1 MCLVCLRRQETMR
14 NAHSKPSMNAL
25 IVQRL
30 HLNHVRFWFKAKT
43 GAVDSLQPQA
53 SVSFLP
59 KSLDVKCLAKF
70 TKSVWSPGN
79 SFELSIQTRFLIIKL
94 LSDCPVFILS
104 SIHGIFFSCVG
115 QLSTWGTN
123 QIKFHVTFTVCSTRT
138 LVIFALNELVNEH

>member
-1 MCLVCLRRQETMR
+1 MCLVCLRRQETMI

-59 KSLDVKCLAKF
+59 KSSDVKCLFKF

-104 SIHGIFFSCVG
+104 SIHGIFFFVCG
-115 QLSTWGTN
+115 STVN
-123 QIKFHVTFTVCSTRT
+123 LRHKSNKISRYFHGLFYT
-138 LVIFALNELVNEH
+138 LVIFVLHELVNEH